1 MTAKTLIIEHLGE
14 NALLLPARIR
24 AGLDA
29 NDRAKVLMSALQ
41 AAVEQAFGRGGAA
54 SDLHAEAR
62 SVGLEAE
69 RVRGFI
75 RGATAQDGER
85 FAAPGAV
92 AIAHDLGADIEA
104 MIAAAGAAGDDV
116 SAFQVRFAA
125 LAADLATDGDGLD
138 RAQVARIT
146 AAGTK
151 SADSLHRLIMDLH
164 KALNRLAADHAE
176 EDVAGA
182 RCSGLAGDDR
192 QAVSAFM
199 AGVEATRKLKFD
211 HPGLDTTAARAGER
225 LLIQNDIGTTDAHV
239 LCVTVTEAAVDVT
252 YTDVHRSRAKFFI
265 GLFSSFED
273 VVWTA
278 PSAHKAEGLAE
289 GAAFEFV
296 TAHLDVAD
304 PRRRDTFLS
313 AVGAALVFL
322 IDWNKARKQL
332 QRFVDKDDAIRVL
345 DWAARRRLGH
355 RAFLELGGADLVN
368 GAIQRA
374 ADGHIGYGVRLDHAI
389 GEDQAVDFLRQAL
402 RIACEGLL
410 AARSDRLIRDA
421 IDAELVRRLERSG
434 STLLQ
439 GVVTQA
445 GLARSIL
452 AGLAEALGH
461 GDAVRAAATAKRI
474 EEKADRLA
482 IDLRATAERLKV
494 EGKVAPLIDQVE
506 QAIDDV
512 EEASF
517 FLSLLQGPGIDAG
530 NGDLTR
536 LVATATRAA
545 EAVARMADA
554 ASAAAD
560 GHRIDMD
567 DALAAMADLFALEH
581 AADDEERA
589 ALAATLRTETDP
601 RRTIVLTQC
610 ARRIEAATDR
620 FAHAGHLMRAHLLGE
635 LNRHADADRL

>member
-41 AAVEQAFGRGGAA
+41 AAVEQAFGRSGAA

-62 SVGLEAE
+62 AVGLDAE
-69 RVRGFI
+69 RVRGFV
-75 RGATAQDGER
+75 RGAVAQGGER
-85 FAAPGAV
+85 FVAPGAA
-92 AIAHDLGADIEA
+92 AIAHDLGADVEA
-104 MIAAAGAAGDDV
+104 MIAAAGAAGADIT
-116 SAFQVRFAA
+116 AFRTRHAA
-125 LAADLATDGDGLD
+125 LTADLATDGDGLD
-138 RAQVARIT
+138 RAQVTRIT
-146 AAGTK
+146 AAGAK
-151 SADSLHRLIMDLH
+151 GADSLHRLIMDLH

-182 RCSGLAGDDR
+182 RCSGLVGDDR
-192 QAVSAFM
+192 QVVAAFM

-239 LCVTVTEAAVDVT
+239 LCVTVTEASVDVT

-265 GLFSSFED
+265 DLFSSFED

-278 PSAHKAEGLAE
+278 PSARKAEGLAE

-304 PRRRDTFLS
+304 PRRRDAFLS

-345 DWAARRRLGH
+345 DWTARRHLGH

-374 ADGHIGYGVRLDHAI
+374 AGGHIGYGVRLDHAI

-452 AGLAEALGH
+452 AGLAETLGH
-461 GDAVRAAATAKRI
+461 GDAARAAATAKRI

-517 FLSLLQGPGIDAG
+517 FLSLLQGPGTEAD
-530 NGDLTR
+530 NGDLAR
-536 LVATATRAA
+536 LVETATRAA

-635 LNRHADADRL
+635 LNRHADGDRL